1 MLKPQDVVV
10 LLHLVGAQPPKT
22 YQHLSMDLGMS
33 ASEVHQ
39 ALRRAGESGL
49 YDPLAKAVRSEAL
62 LEFLLHGLRYVY
74 PAKRL
79 PRGRGV
85 PTGVSAAPLREHFP
99 PSDGDDLVWPDP
111 DGDAY
116 GDGLEPLY
124 RSVPFAVRSHPDLHR
139 RLALVDAIRAGRARE
154 RKLAME
160 LLPEEIR
167 S

>member
-10 LLHLVGAQPPKT
+10 LLHIAGAPTTKT
-22 YQHLSMDLGMS
+22 YQQLSLDLSMS

-49 YDPLAKAVRSEAL
+49 YDPLGKTVRTEAL
-62 LEFLLHGLRYVY
+62 LEFLRYGLRYVY

-85 PTGVSAAPLREHFP
+85 PTGVSAEPLCGHFP
-99 PSDGDDLVWPDP
+99 TSDGDDLVWPDP
-111 DGDAY
+111 DGDSY

-124 RSVPFAVRSHPDLHR
+124 KSVPFAARRNPALHR
-139 RLALVDAIRAGRARE
+139 RLALVDAIRGGRARE
-154 RKLAME
+154 RKLAMD

>member
-10 LLHLVGAQPPKT
+10 LLHLAGERTTWT
-22 YQHLSMDLGMS
+22 YQHLSLDLGMS

-49 YDPLAKAVRSEAL
+49 YNPLTKSVRTEAL
-62 LEFLLHGLRYVY
+62 LEFLRYGLRYVY

-79 PRGRGV
+79 PSGRGV
-85 PTGVSAAPLREHFP
+85 PTGISAEPLRQHFP
-99 PSDGDDLVWPDP
+99 PSVGDELVWPDP
-111 DGDAY
+111 AGDAF

-124 RSVPFAVRSHPDLHR
+124 KSVPFAARHHPALHR
-139 RLALVDAIRAGRARE
+139 RLALVDAIRGGRARE
-154 RKLAME
+154 RKLAMD
-160 LLPEEIR
+160 LLPEELR

>member
-10 LLHLVGAQPPKT
+10 LLHLAGERNIKP
-22 YQHLSMDLGMS
+22 YQHLSLDLGMS

-39 ALRRAGESGL
+39 ALRRASESGL
-49 YDPLAKAVRSEAL
+49 YDPLSKTVRTEAL
-62 LEFLLHGLRYVY
+62 LEFVCHGLRYVY

-85 PTGVSAAPLREHFP
+85 PTGVSADPLRGHFP

-111 DGDAY
+111 DGNAY

-124 RSVPFAVRSHPDLHR
+124 KSVPFAARRHSALHR

-167 S
+167 

>member
-10 LLHLVGAQPPKT
+10 LLHLAGERTSKT
-22 YQHLSMDLGMS
+22 YQQLSLDLGMS

-49 YDPLAKAVRSEAL
+49 FDPLAKAVRTEAL
-62 LEFLLHGLRYVY
+62 LEFLQHGLRYVY

-79 PRGRGV
+79 PRSRGV
-85 PTGVSAAPLREHFP
+85 PTGASAEPLLGHFTR
-99 PSDGDDLVWPDP
+99 SDGDDLVWPDP
-111 DGDAY
+111 SGDAF

-124 RSVPFAVRSHPDLHR
+124 KSVPFAAQRHPALHR

-154 RKLAME
+154 RNLAIA
-160 LLPEEIR
+160 LLPDEIR

>member
-10 LLHLVGAQPPKT
+10 LLHLAGAQSRQT
-22 YQHLSMDLGMS
+22 YQQLSVDLGMS
-33 ASEVHQ
+33 ASEIHQ

-49 YDPLAKAVRSEAL
+49 YDPHSETVRTEAL
-62 LEFLLHGLRYVY
+62 LEFLRYGLRYVY

-85 PTGVSAAPLREHFP
+85 PTGVSAEPLSGHFP
-99 PSDGDDLVWPDP
+99 PSDGDYLVWPDP
-111 DGDAY
+111 EGDAY

-124 RSVPFAVRSHPDLHR
+124 KSVPLAARRHPALHR

-154 RKLAME
+154 RKLAMD
-160 LLPEEIR
+160 LLQEEVR
-167 S
+167 P

>member
-1 MLKPQDVVV
+1 MLKPQDVMV
-10 LLHLVGAQPPKT
+10 LLHLAGERTTTT
-22 YQHLSMDLGMS
+22 YQQLSVELGMS

-49 YDPLAKAVRSEAL
+49 YDPLTRTVRTEAL
-62 LEFLLHGLRYVY
+62 LEFLRYGLRYVY

-79 PRGRGV
+79 PSGRGV
-85 PTGVSAAPLREHFP
+85 PTGISMEPLRQHFP
-99 PSDGDDLVWPDP
+99 PSPGNDLVWPDP
-111 DGDAY
+111 NGDAF

-124 RSVPFAVRSHPDLHR
+124 KSVPIAARLNPSLHR

-160 LLPEEIR
+160 LLPEELL